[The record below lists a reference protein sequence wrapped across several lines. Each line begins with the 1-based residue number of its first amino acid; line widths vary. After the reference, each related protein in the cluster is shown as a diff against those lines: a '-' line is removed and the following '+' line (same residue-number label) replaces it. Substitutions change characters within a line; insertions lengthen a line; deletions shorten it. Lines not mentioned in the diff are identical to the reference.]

1 VPYARDPEPR
11 VRREAYKLLLDFPAH
26 RISAITYGLAD
37 PDPAIVALVL
47 RAAHESCPREALPAV
62 QRFATDRRQ
71 PAELR
76 AIATRVAARPDG
88 GPPQSRMRMA

>member
-47 RAAHESCPREALPAV
+47 RAAHEWCPREALLAV